1 MDLGLRHKVAIVT
14 GGSRGIGRSICLGLA
29 QEGCNVVLCAR
40 GEAQL
45 RPTEAEIAATGVKA
59 LGIQADVT
67 MAADID
73 RVVDE
78 AVKTFG
84 RIDVLVNNA
93 GFGTTGRLHASDP
106 AVQAAMVKLHTLAPM
121 QLTRAVLPAMVA
133 AGRGW
138 IINVSSIAG
147 FTFSP
152 GNVNY
157 GSTKAYI
164 TRFSQ
169 ALDTELAGSGVVV
182 QALCPGFTHTE
193 FHARARMDMQ
203 RVPRW
208 AWMTAHQVVEA
219 SIRAAERGRPV
230 VVIPGVLYGII
241 TALLRFLPNGVMR
254 WGSRVLKRD
263 V

>member
-1 MDLGLRHKVAIVT
+1 MSTLTTSLAIVT
-14 GGSRGIGRSICLGLA
+14 GGTAGIGHAFATQMARRGHPLLLIARNEARLAEVAAELGRMY
-29 QEGCNVVLCAR
+29 GVRVRVV
-40 GEAQL
+40 
-45 RPTEAEIAATGVKA
+45 V
-59 LGIQADVT
+59 ADLSRD
-67 MAADID
+67 ADID
-73 RVVDE
+73 RIATLLASEPDV
-78 AVKTFG
+78 G
-84 RIDVLVNNA
+84 VLVNNA
-93 GFGTTGRLHASDP
+93 GFGTTGRLHTSDAS
-106 AVQAAMVKLHTLAPM
+106 VQAAMVKLHALAPM

-157 GSTKAYI
+157 SSTKAYI

-169 ALDTELAGSGVVV
+169 ALDTEVAGTGVVV

-193 FHARARMDMQ
+193 FHARARMDMH
-203 RVPRW
+203 RLPSW
-208 AWMTAHQVVEA
+208 AWMTADQVVAA

-230 VVIPGVLYGII
+230 VVIPGVRYRII
-241 TALLRFLPNGVMR
+241 TALVRLLPNSVMR

>member
-1 MDLGLRHKVAIVT
+1 MTIHSGSLAIVT
-14 GGSRGIGRSICLGLA
+14 GATAGIGYAFATHLARRGHALLLISRNESRLAEVAAELGA
-29 QEGCNVVLCAR
+29 AHGVSVRVLGADLSR
-40 GEAQL
+40 
-45 RPTEAEIAATGVKA
+45 EAEI
-59 LGIQADVT
+59 
-67 MAADID
+67 D
-73 RVVDE
+73 RVAGQLSAEPDV
-78 AVKTFG
+78 G
-84 RIDVLVNNA
+84 VLVNNA

-208 AWMTAHQVVEA
+208 VWMTADQVVEA